1 MFAAIMLQNCKGN
14 IAYLHILASALLQ
27 MLNRP
32 TTPLY
37 VKGSIVMSELNPSSD
52 GMQNAPQT
60 AGRPFLLPD
69 IPGLG
74 GAIAGLIG
82 GAAMTIVG
90 AMLAASVDNDVWLG
104 PRQIATMV
112 YGQAALSDPG
122 IGPIVVGTLLHLLI
136 SALLG
141 AVFGIV
147 SRRWLHLPSDYGM
160 PVWIGVA
167 YGIMIW
173 LVAYFVVLPL
183 VNPTLLTTYAPSF
196 IIQNLVYGIVTGLV
210 YTQLRP
216 SPYARPD
223 WERPLAS
230 AAK

>member
-1 MFAAIMLQNCKGN
+1 
-14 IAYLHILASALLQ
+14 
-27 MLNRP
+27 
-32 TTPLY
+32 
-37 VKGSIVMSELNPSSD
+37 MSQLSSSPD
-52 GMQNAPQT
+52 GMQNTPQS
-60 AGRPFLLPD
+60 AGRAFVLPD

-74 GAIAGLIG
+74 GAVAGLIG

-90 AMLAASVDNDVWLG
+90 AILATSVGNDVWLEA
-104 PRQIATMV
+104 RQIATMV
-112 YGQAALSDPG
+112 YGPAALSDPG

-160 PVWIGVA
+160 PVWIGVS

-183 VNPTLLTTYAPSF
+183 VNPALLTTYAPSF

-216 SPYARPD
+216 APYARTD
-223 WERPLAS
+223 WERGLAP

>member
-1 MFAAIMLQNCKGN
+1 MSQLN
-14 IAYLHILASALLQ
+14 AS
-27 MLNRP
+27 P
-32 TTPLY
+32 
-37 VKGSIVMSELNPSSD
+37 D
-52 GMQNAPQT
+52 DMQNTPQPS
-60 AGRPFLLPD
+60 GRAFMLPD

-90 AMLAASVDNDVWLG
+90 AMLAASVGNDVWLEA
-104 PRQIATMV
+104 RQIATMV

-141 AVFGIV
+141 AVFGIAW
-147 SRRWLHLPSDYGM
+147 RRWLRLPSDYGM
-160 PVWIGVA
+160 PVWVGVS

-183 VNPTLLTTYAPSF
+183 VNPALLTTYAPSS
-196 IIQNLVYGIVTGLV
+196 IIQNLIYGSVTGLV

-216 SPYARPD
+216 WPYARPD
-223 WERPLAS
+223 WEQALAP